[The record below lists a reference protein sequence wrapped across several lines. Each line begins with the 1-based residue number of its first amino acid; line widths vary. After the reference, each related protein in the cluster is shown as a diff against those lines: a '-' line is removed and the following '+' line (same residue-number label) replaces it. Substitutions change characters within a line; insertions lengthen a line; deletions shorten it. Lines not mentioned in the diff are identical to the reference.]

1 MDHMTDAP
9 YTINQVE
16 SLAVAEGY
24 YWQPMSSCPLHVK
37 VQLLGKGGIPQYASW
52 DGKNTFWT
60 AWAPLPRRRK
70 HDADQPQAEA
80 IIQHKEY
87 LGGAV

>member
-1 MDHMTDAP
+1 MTDAP
-9 YTINQVE
+9 YTINQAE

-24 YWQPMSSCPLHVK
+24 FWQPMTTCPLHVK
-37 VQLLGKGGIPQYASW
+37 VQLLGRGGIPQYASW
-52 DGKNTFWT
+52 DGRNAFWT

-70 HDADQPQAEA
+70 SDADQPQAEA

-87 LGGAV
+87 LGRAV